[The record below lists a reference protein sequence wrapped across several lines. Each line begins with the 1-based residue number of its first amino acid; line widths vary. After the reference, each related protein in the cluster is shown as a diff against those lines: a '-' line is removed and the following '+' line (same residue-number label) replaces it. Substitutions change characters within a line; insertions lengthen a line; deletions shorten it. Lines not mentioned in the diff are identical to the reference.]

1 MQVVFTFILIV
12 AHKLLYVYCKT
23 KREGYF
29 ENMDYGIKLMAGAA
43 TKRLN
48 PLDVVTHN
56 IANTNTPGFKAERFR
71 FLKETAGGESN
82 QAPDALKQVKTV
94 DYSQGVIQHTG
105 NVLDLAIKGEGFFA
119 VQGADG
125 IAYTRD
131 GRFTLNKDNELVTL
145 AGDYVLGQKG
155 KISLAGNA
163 VLIDENGG
171 ISVDNSQ
178 IDVLK
183 MVAFNKSSELIKNNQ
198 GNYDNPEDR
207 AEAKEDDASWV
218 QSGYIELSNVQPIR
232 EMVEMITIQR
242 TFESYQKVI
251 QTISEQNKMS
261 TSRIGKL

>member
-1 MQVVFTFILIV
+1 
-12 AHKLLYVYCKT
+12 
-23 KREGYF
+23 
-29 ENMDYGIKLMAGAA
+29 MDYSIKIMAGAA

-71 FLKETAGGESN
+71 FLKETAG
-82 QAPDALKQVKTV
+82 DAANETNDVLKQIKTV
-94 DYSQGVIQHTG
+94 DYAQGVMQHTG
-105 NVLDLAIKGEGFFA
+105 NVLDLAIKGEGFFT
-119 VQGADG
+119 VQGKEG
-125 IAYTRD
+125 ISYTRD
-131 GRFTLNKDNELVTL
+131 GRFTLNRDKELVNL

-155 KISLAGNA
+155 KINLAGNT
-163 VLIDENGG
+163 VQINEQGSIRG
-171 ISVDNSQ
+171 DNNE

-183 MVAFNKSSELIKNNQ
+183 IVAFNELSALVKNNH

-207 AEAKEDDASWV
+207 AGAKEDDAVWV
-218 QSGYIELSNVQPIR
+218 QSGFLELSNVQPIR

>member
-1 MQVVFTFILIV
+1 
-12 AHKLLYVYCKT
+12 
-23 KREGYF
+23 
-29 ENMDYGIKLMAGAA
+29 MDYSIKIMAGAA

-56 IANTNTPGFKAERFR
+56 IANTDTPGFKAERFR
-71 FLKETAGGESN
+71 FLKEAAG
-82 QAPDALKQVKTV
+82 DATNETSDVLAQVKTV
-94 DYSQGVIQHTG
+94 DYTQGVMQHTG
-105 NVLDLAIKGEGFFA
+105 NVLDMAIKGEGFFT
-119 VQGADG
+119 VQGKDG
-125 IAYTRD
+125 ISYTRD
-131 GRFTLNKDNELVTL
+131 GRFTLNHDKELVTL

-163 VLIDENGG
+163 VQIDEQGG
-171 ISVDNSQ
+171 VRVDNNE

-183 MVAFNKSSELIKNNQ
+183 IVAFNELSELVKDNQ
-198 GNYDNPEDR
+198 GNYGNPDDR
-207 AEAKEDDASWV
+207 AGAKEADAVWV
-218 QSGYIELSNVQPIR
+218 QSGFLELSNVQPIR